1 MRLRSPAA
9 WQQHLGVLRGQPG
22 EGGCSLRWWQ
32 RWQRRRTAAAAGRCR
47 LSPADWRCAM
57 LSGHPA
63 EVKEE
68 KMTFGPEFRHVFFFF
83 FLPDTMIDNEAQ
95 CSNLG
100 LGLHFGSVL
109 EQVSDYVCLACPG
122 CHVESCLTSLK
133 DTKETVISGSFSYAK
148 M

>member
-1 MRLRSPAA
+1 
-9 WQQHLGVLRGQPG
+9 
-22 EGGCSLRWWQ
+22 
-32 RWQRRRTAAAAGRCR
+32 
-47 LSPADWRCAM
+47 
-57 LSGHPA
+57 
-63 EVKEE
+63 
-68 KMTFGPEFRHVFFFF
+68 
-83 FLPDTMIDNEAQ
+83 MIDNEAQ